1 MLAESPTTAV
11 CIHSG
16 CKCAVVLPSSVV
28 LGSIGIPGPTDS
40 GYTDLQ
46 LGVTKCSEVYRSR
59 AQNTKLKILEGPVCT
74 IDAGNGRTR
83 TDFEILDS
91 PVWYRCRI

>member
-1 MLAESPTTAV
+1 VLAESPTTAV

-16 CKCAVVLPSSVV
+16 YKCVVVIPVSVILLPVAAE
-28 LGSIGIPGPTDS
+28 GPPDS

-59 AQNTKLKILEGPVCT
+59 AQNTKLKILESPVCI

-83 TDFEILDS
+83 TDFEICDS

>member
-16 CKCAVVLPSSVV
+16 YKCVVVIPVSVILLPVAAE
-28 LGSIGIPGPTDS
+28 GPPDS